1 MPNGYPPRE
10 DRKTQEEQ
18 KGIGLAVCL
27 LLLVVSCRPV
37 FAQDSYDSNDTL
49 LWDGLESR
57 QHWSINT
64 SGEVGVSS
72 EFRTQGQGCL
82 AINVSSDIPSAKGL
96 TIRKSNT
103 DLDVT
108 FAKKVI
114 LDIYNSG
121 PPCDIA
127 LAFNTDGIRESI
139 PKRLET
145 GLNTNVTF
153 DITTKDFK
161 VPFGNANI
169 ATDVMF
175 IIYPRDSRVG
185 QIFMDNI
192 RIKKYGGLQSE
203 PPSISP
209 GYIAVPEVEPFTPV
223 ETSDSTGAYSIAGGS
238 FGDNNTVPE
247 HKTVAIFGAGLIGI
261 AALRKKHFKK

>member
-1 MPNGYPPRE
+1 MTNGYPQKD
-10 DRKTQEEQ
+10 DRKTQGEQ
-18 KGIGLAVCL
+18 RGIGLAVCL
-27 LLLVVSCRPV
+27 LLLVISVRPV
-37 FAQDSYDSNDTL
+37 FAQSSNGSSDTL

-64 SGEVGVSS
+64 SGDVGISS
-72 EFRTQGQGCL
+72 EFKTEGNGSL
-82 AINVSSDIPSAKGL
+82 AINITNSIPSAKGL

-108 FAKKVI
+108 FANKVI

-161 VPFGNANI
+161 VPFGSANI

-209 GYIAVPEVEPFTPV
+209 GFFAEPEIEPFTPI
-223 ETSDSTGAYSIAGGS
+223 ETPENTGAYSIAGGS
-238 FGDNNTVPE
+238 FEENNTVPE
-247 HKTVAIFGAGLIGI
+247 HKTFAIFGAGLIGI
-261 AALRKKHFKK
+261 AALRRKHFKK